1 MRYTLSS
8 RSFFNVYAWTEAV
21 IFYFVSLSADLNCKK
36 CNINVAYKV
45 CFGARVIKRPQVS
58 VEPAA
63 TPCPAC
69 PLPSGIFNYDRC
81 AHILYVA
88 HVFFALMLFHTSFAA
103 KAK

>member
-8 RSFFNVYAWTEAV
+8 RSFFNVYARTEAA
-21 IFYFVSLSADLNCKK
+21 IFYFVSLSVDLNCKK

-63 TPCPAC
+63 TPALRVRCPA
-69 PLPSGIFNYDRC
+69 IFLIMIAAYIFC
-81 AHILYVA
+81 
-88 HVFFALMLFHTSFAA
+88 MWHTYFLR
-103 KAK
+103 